1 MIFSKGS
8 KPCLS
13 PVCFNLLLSWR
24 EEDMP
29 RFGRRAAAHL
39 EGCISLPKRQRFMR
53 YGWEIQQS
61 SVGEEDELMDE
72 SVVVSGHNATARLHA
87 VIRPS
92 LGRFGRGEC
101 QPWRGACLAFADRIG
116 TRVQCPRGQRR
127 LERRGF

>member
-1 MIFSKGS
+1 
-8 KPCLS
+8 
-13 PVCFNLLLSWR
+13 
-24 EEDMP
+24 MP